1 MGNVIVTKNLQA
13 SRSAVWGVL
22 ADYPNIAAWN
32 SGIKHSEATSDA
44 TSGVG
49 AQRHCDLSPVGGLEE
64 TIREW
69 EPETRMVIS
78 IDETSKLPIKSGL
91 AAFDLVDGGDSTSVT
106 ITYDYEM
113 KGGSLGAATMG
124 PVMRGQLEKG
134 FGGFLDDLEIAARA
148 V

>member
-1 MGNVIVTKNLQA
+1 MGNVIVTKNLKA
-13 SRSAVWGVL
+13 SRSAVWEVL

-78 IDETSKLPIKSGL
+78 IDEVTTLPIKTGL

-106 ITYDYEM
+106 ITYDFEM
-113 KGGSLGAATMG
+113 KGGPIGAAMG
-124 PVMRGQLEKG
+124 PVMKGQLEKG
-134 FGGFLDDLEIAARA
+134 FGGFLDDLEIAAQA